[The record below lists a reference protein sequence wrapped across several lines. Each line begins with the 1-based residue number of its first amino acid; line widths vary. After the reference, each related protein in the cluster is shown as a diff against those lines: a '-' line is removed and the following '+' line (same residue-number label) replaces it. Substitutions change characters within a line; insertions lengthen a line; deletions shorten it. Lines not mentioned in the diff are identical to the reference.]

1 VRRHAEYL
9 EVTTHTVIESL
20 GIYLPPR
27 VVSSHQV
34 MQDCRQGGGLQLERL
49 TGIRN
54 RRMAGDGI
62 YSIDLA
68 IRAVAKCLENSRHG
82 PSDIGLV
89 ICCNMSRLD
98 GPDFE
103 VTVEPGTATRLARHF
118 GLSRALTFDVNNACA
133 GMFTAIRVA
142 DAMIK
147 AGQARVALIAS
158 GEYITHLTRTAQLE
172 IDAMPDPRMACL
184 TLGDCGAALILEATA
199 REGAGFHAIDLYTA
213 GAYSDLSIAK
223 PTDQPHGGAIMF
235 TDSRA
240 LHEVAIAQSAIQVAR
255 TLGHMAWGKQD
266 LPHVVIHQTS
276 ERFFYEAA
284 YQINVRMGEACCDE
298 DNMLN
303 NLAERGNTATTT
315 HMLAVWDAIES
326 GRLRT
331 GDNMLFAVQASGLT
345 IGAAA
350 YTFDDLP
357 DRIRANAA
365 GTWAGKGAAS
375 KTGNGLPAPLP
386 VHATPV
392 RGPRIRLESIGLA
405 GGTGGPDGT
414 GMELLDEAIGRCLS
428 DSSWRREDVA
438 LLIYAGVHRDEFLAE
453 PAIAA
458 LAARRAGL
466 NPQGPQDGKQT
477 FAFDLYNGA
486 IGFLQACHVACG
498 FIQSGTYRM
507 ALVAASEIENNR
519 NSPGAP
525 LTGVAEAGS
534 AAILSAS
541 PDAAAGFGLF
551 VFRSFPE
558 HIDAWTSRLV
568 QDQGRTSIAFTRDAA
583 FEDICLAC
591 ITATLPELLEREGL
605 RPQDIRAVLPPQLS
619 SDFVARLRE
628 RWPVAGT
635 AFVDIAAAGND
646 PYSSTLV
653 HTLHHAQE
661 RGLVRQG
668 DIALIIN
675 VGAGLQVGC
684 ATYYF

>member
-1 VRRHAEYL
+1 VVEYSDMS
-9 EVTTHTVIESL
+9 TDTVIESL
-20 GIYLPPR
+20 GVFLPPR
-27 VVSSHQV
+27 VVSSHDV
-34 MQDCRQGGGLQLERL
+34 MLECRQGGGLQLERL

-54 RRMAGDGI
+54 RRMAGDGL

-68 IRAVAKCLENSRHG
+68 LRAVAKCLENSRHR
-82 PSDIGLV
+82 PMDIDLV
-89 ICCNMSRLD
+89 ICCNMSRCD
-98 GPDFE
+98 GPDFLA
-103 VTVEPGTATRLARHF
+103 TVEPGTATRLARHF
-118 GLSRALTFDVNNACA
+118 GFSRALTFDVNNACA
-133 GMFTAIRVA
+133 GMFTAIHLA
-142 DAMIK
+142 DAMFK

-184 TLGDCGAALILEATA
+184 TLGDCGAALVLERTS
-199 REGAGFHAIDLYTA
+199 RPGAGFHSIELYTA
-213 GAYSDLSIAK
+213 GAYGDLSIAK
-223 PTDQPHGGAIMF
+223 PTDQPHGGAVMF
-235 TDSRA
+235 TDSRG
-240 LHEVAIAQSAIQVAR
+240 LHEVAIAQSAVQVAR
-255 TLGHMAWGKQD
+255 TLGRTGWRKQD

-284 YQINVRMGEACCDE
+284 FQINERMEETCCDE

-303 NLAERGNTATTT
+303 NLAERGNTASTS
-315 HMLAVWDAIES
+315 HVLAVWDAIES

-331 GDNMLFAVQASGLT
+331 GDNMLFAIQASGLT

-357 DRIRANAA
+357 DRIRAKAA
-365 GTWAGKGAAS
+365 GNSDGRGAAS
-375 KTGNGLPAPLP
+375 GTGHVLASP
-386 VHATPV
+386 VTAVAIPV
-392 RGPRIRLESIGLA
+392 RAPKIRLESIGLA
-405 GGTGGPDGT
+405 GGADGPVGT
-414 GMELLDEAIGRCLS
+414 GLELLDQAIGRCVA
-428 DSSWRREDVA
+428 DSSWQREDVA

-466 NPQGPQDGKQT
+466 NPQGPQDGRQT
-477 FAFDLYNGA
+477 LAFDLYNGA
-486 IGFLQACHVACG
+486 IGFLQACHLACG
-498 FIQSGTYRM
+498 FIQSGTYPM
-507 ALVAASEIENNR
+507 ALVAASEVENNA
-519 NSPGAP
+519 SCPGAP
-525 LTGVAEAGS
+525 LTGIAQAGS
-534 AAILSAS
+534 AAILSVS
-541 PDAAAGFGLF
+541 PDAAAGFGQF

-568 QDQGRTSIAFTRDAA
+568 QHEGRTSVAFTRDPA

-619 SDFVARLRE
+619 AAFVARLRE

-635 AFVDIAAAGND
+635 AFVDIAAPGHD
-646 PYSSTLV
+646 LYSSTLV
-653 HTLHHAQE
+653 HTLHHARE

>member
-1 VRRHAEYL
+1 M
-9 EVTTHTVIESL
+9 TTRTVIESL
-20 GIYLPPR
+20 GVYLPPR
-27 VVSSHQV
+27 VVSSHDV
-34 MQDCRQGGGLQLERL
+34 MQGCRQGGGLQLERL

-68 IRAVAKCLENSRHG
+68 LRAVADCLDNSRHG
-82 PSDIGLV
+82 PMDIDLV
-89 ICCNMSRLD
+89 ICCNMSRFD
-98 GPDFE
+98 GPDFL

-118 GLSRALTFDVNNACA
+118 GFGRALTFDVNNACA
-133 GMFTAIRVA
+133 GMFTAIHLA
-142 DAMIK
+142 DAMFR

-172 IDAMPDPRMACL
+172 IEAMPDPRMACL
-184 TLGDCGAALILEATA
+184 TLGDCGAALVLERTERA
-199 REGAGFHAIDLYTA
+199 GAGFHAIDLYTA
-213 GAYSDLSIAK
+213 GAYSELSIAK
-223 PTDQPHGGAIMF
+223 PTGQPHGGAVMF
-235 TDSRA
+235 TDSRG
-240 LHEVAIAQSAIQVAR
+240 LHEVAIAQSAVHVAR
-255 TLGHMAWGKQD
+255 TLGRIGWGKPD
-266 LPHVVIHQTS
+266 LRHVVIHQTS

-284 YQINVRMGEACCDE
+284 FQINERMEEDCCDE
-298 DNMLN
+298 HNMLD

-315 HMLAVWDAIES
+315 HMLAVWDAIAS

-331 GDNMLFAVQASGLT
+331 GDNMVFGVQASGLT
-345 IGAAA
+345 IGTAA

-365 GTWAGKGAAS
+365 AKGTANGGAS
-375 KTGNGLPAPLP
+375 KTGHDLSAPAPAP
-386 VHATPV
+386 ATPV
-392 RGPRIRLESIGLA
+392 RAPRIRLEGIGLA
-405 GGTGGPDGT
+405 RGSRPDRTGLD
-414 GMELLDEAIGRCLS
+414 LLDQAIGCCLA

-466 NPQGPQDGKQT
+466 NPQGPQEGRQT
-477 FAFDLYNGA
+477 FAFDLSNGA
-486 IGFLQACHVACG
+486 VGFLQACHVACG
-498 FIQSGTYRM
+498 FIQSGTYPM
-507 ALVAASEIENNR
+507 ALVAASEVENNAGC
-519 NSPGAP
+519 PGAP
-525 LTGVAEAGS
+525 LAGIAQAGS
-534 AAILSAS
+534 AVILGAS
-541 PDAAAGFGLF
+541 PDAVGFGQF

-558 HIDAWTSRLV
+558 HIEAWTSRLV
-568 QDQGRTSIAFTRDAA
+568 QDEGRTSIAFTRDAA
-583 FEDICLAC
+583 FEDICLDC
-591 ITATLPELLEREGL
+591 IAATLPELLEREGL

-619 SDFVARLRE
+619 ADFVGRLRE
-628 RWPVAGT
+628 RWPSAGT

-653 HTLHHAQE
+653 HTLHHARE

-668 DIALIIN
+668 DIALIVN

>member
-1 VRRHAEYL
+1 M
-9 EVTTHTVIESL
+9 TNNTVIESL

-27 VVSSHQV
+27 VVSSHDV
-34 MQDCRQGGGLQLERL
+34 MQECRQGGGLQLERL

-68 IRAVAKCLENSRHG
+68 LRAVAECLDNSQHR
-82 PSDIGLV
+82 PMDIDLV
-89 ICCNMSRLD
+89 ICCNMSRCD
-98 GPDFE
+98 GPDFQ
-103 VTVEPGTATRLARHF
+103 VTVEPGTAVRLARHF
-118 GLSRALTFDVNNACA
+118 GFARALTFDVNNACA
-133 GMFTAIRVA
+133 GMFTAIHLA
-142 DAMIK
+142 DAMFR

-172 IDAMPDPRMACL
+172 IEAIPDPRMACL
-184 TLGDCGAALILEATA
+184 TLGDCGAAVILERTA
-199 REGAGFHAIDLYTA
+199 SAGAGFHAIDLYTA

-223 PTDQPHGGAIMF
+223 PTDQPHGGAVMF
-235 TDSRA
+235 TDSRG
-240 LHEVAIAQSAIQVAR
+240 LHEVAIAQSAVQVAR
-255 TLGHMAWGKQD
+255 TLGRIGWGKQD

-284 YQINVRMGEACCDE
+284 FQINERMEEDCCDE

-315 HMLAVWDAIES
+315 HLLAVWDAIES

-331 GDNMLFAVQASGLT
+331 GDNMLFGIQASGLT
-345 IGAAA
+345 IGTVA

-365 GTWAGKGAAS
+365 GKGTAKGAAS
-375 KTGNGLPAPLP
+375 RTGNDLPAPSP
-386 VHATPV
+386 AHATPV
-392 RGPRIRLESIGLA
+392 RAPRIRLESIGLA
-405 GGTGGPDGT
+405 GGAGGPECT
-414 GMELLDEAIGRCLS
+414 GLELLDQAIGRCLA
-428 DSSWRREDVA
+428 DSSWQREDVA

-466 NPQGPQDGKQT
+466 NPQGPQDGRQT

-486 IGFLQACHVACG
+486 VGFLQACHVACG
-498 FIQSGTYRM
+498 FIQSGTYPM

-519 NSPGAP
+519 SCPGAP
-525 LTGVAEAGS
+525 LTGIAQAGS

-541 PDAAAGFGLF
+541 PDAAAGFGQF

-568 QDQGRTSIAFTRDAA
+568 QDEGRTSIAFTRDAA

-619 SDFVARLRE
+619 ADFVARLRE
-628 RWPVAGT
+628 RWPVAET

-646 PYSSTLV
+646 LYSSTLV
-653 HTLHHAQE
+653 HTLHHARE

-684 ATYYF
+684 ATYQF